1 VIKLKKEFIG
11 VYNMPFIQ
19 TPISDLLVFEPKIH
33 EDSRGYFFESFNLQT
48 FRAEGI
54 DINFV
59 QDNQS
64 SSKYGVIRG
73 LHYQLNPS
81 AQVKLIRVLS
91 GRILDVVV
99 DIRKGSPAFG
109 KNFSVE
115 LTAENKKQLFVPAGL
130 AHGFSVLSEEAEVL
144 YKCDSFYNKDSE
156 AGILYNDP
164 SLNIDWKIPAEKEI
178 VSEKD
183 KGLPLFAECRN
194 NFIWNENKV
203 QNTGNRG

>member
-1 VIKLKKEFIG
+1 
-11 VYNMPFIQ
+11 MPFIQ

-99 DIRKGSPAFG
+99 DIRKGSPTFG
-109 KNFSVE
+109 KSFSVE